1 MSDTLSDIS
10 NDTPSTVLEDDATS
24 TAVGAGADEPEGQR
38 PEEEKPK
45 PEPEKPVAPKSRRE
59 TIKAAAEKLDK
70 EENPQTDK
78 EKPEEAVKP
87 EHDEKGGAKDGSAG
101 PESEKPGSES
111 GKPEEKPA
119 DKPEDKERFRE
130 PPKRFLTKA
139 KETWINTPNS
149 VKSEVIRLERDYDE
163 LSQRAQENEQYRAG
177 LKIFEDYAE
186 RNGVKLSQALEVFTS
201 LDALL
206 KQNPVQAVAEILKTV
221 KLTPQQYAQIVQ
233 ENSPQYQAQMLMP
246 RQQAQPQQPQL
257 TPREQ
262 QLQAQLAQ
270 EQAARVN
277 AEVIAPFAEKH
288 PRFAEL
294 QETVVRCLNSGMI
307 PDNLAPYDRLEAAY
321 DMAERLSPRS
331 ASSTSQA
338 TPAQTTA
345 QTANPRAGKSQ
356 ISGAPSSGQSTNP
369 VRRGKMSRRE
379 ALSAA
384 LDKASAS

>member
-1 MSDTLSDIS
+1 MSDTISDIS
-10 NDTPSTVLEDDATS
+10 TDTPSTALDEGAVHD
-24 TAVGAGADEPEGQR
+24 AVGAGVDEPEGQS
-38 PEEEKPK
+38 PAKEQPDIEKSDP
-45 PEPEKPVAPKSRRE
+45 PKSRRD
-59 TIKAAAEKLDK
+59 TIKAAAAKLEKED
-70 EENPQTDK
+70 T
-78 EKPEEAVKP
+78 A
-87 EHDEKGGAKDGSAG
+87 DGDT
-101 PESEKPGSES
+101 
-111 GKPEEKPA
+111 EKPA
-119 DKPEDKERFRE
+119 PVKSETGKSEGVSKGNPEADAKPEQEGQDQPSKDKPTGQPDEKERFRE

-139 KETWINTPNS
+139 KETWINTPNA

-262 QLQAQLAQ
+262 QLQVQLAQ

-379 ALSAA
+379 ALTAA